1 LLRAEKIKNL
11 KDLAE
16 ADINE
21 LRKVWR
27 NKRFWSIAK
36 QIASYLSTLSE
47 DDRLALRTWARNAKL
62 EN

>member
-1 LLRAEKIKNL
+1 LRAEKIKNL

>member
-1 LLRAEKIKNL
+1 MLRAEKIKNL